1 MSALLSNNSNDLRI
15 LQELYD
21 HRKIVKFVL
30 NLIRILQEIDDH
42 RIIVNIFIDFRQIL
56 LSSLIIPQFKC
67 LLNSSRIVW
76 LKNSCAIFPGLY
88 HNSSTSRWPQNYCE
102 NFHLFRSEFFEP
114 ALLSKNSDDIR
125 ILQELYDH
133 RILVIFVLDLIDQNS
148 SRNRW
153 PRNHCENFHLFR
165 SEFF

>member
-1 MSALLSNNSNDLRI
+1 MQFFLDYITILL
-15 LQELYD
+15 Q
-21 HRKIVKFVL
+21 V
-30 NLIRILQEIDDH
+30 DDH
-42 RIIVNIFIDFRQIL
+42 RIIVKIFIYFD
-56 LSSLIIPQFKC
+56 
-67 LLNSSRIVW
+67 LNFFSQPYYPTIQMALEFTRIVW
-76 LKNSCAIFPGLY
+76 PQNSCEICTGY
-88 HNSSTSRWPQNYCE
+88 DQNSSWNRWPQNYCE

-114 ALLSKNSDDIR
+114 ALLSNNSDDIR

>member
-1 MSALLSNNSNDLRI
+1 MTLEFFG
-15 LQELYD
+15 ELYD
-21 HRKIVKFVL
+21 HRILLKFLLDLITILQDIDDHRIIVKIFIYFDQNSFSQPYHPKIQMTLKFSRIVWQR
-30 NLIRILQEIDDH
+30 NSCEICHLIIILQEIDDH

-102 NFHLFRSEFFEP
+102 NFHLFWSEFF
-114 ALLSKNSDDIR
+114 
-125 ILQELYDH
+125 
-133 RILVIFVLDLIDQNS
+133 
-148 SRNRW
+148 
-153 PRNHCENFHLFR
+153 
-165 SEFF
+165 